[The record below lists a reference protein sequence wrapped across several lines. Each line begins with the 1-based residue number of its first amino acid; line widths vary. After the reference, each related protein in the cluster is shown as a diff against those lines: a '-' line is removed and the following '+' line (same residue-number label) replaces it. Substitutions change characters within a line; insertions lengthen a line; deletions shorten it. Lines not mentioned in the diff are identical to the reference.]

1 MLIFLTFYINYYK
14 IFSTFVFIILSKQVM
29 NTTFLL
35 KEAKAWVKRRQ
46 GPDEI
51 VRVVPDIDDDNRALT
66 YKLYV
71 AYGANTRDLPDEKNP
86 DYLGQILFDTE
97 GYWIYDGEEL
107 TIAEQ
112 EQLAKFI
119 INYVEVL

>member
-1 MLIFLTFYINYYK
+1 MLIFLVFYINYYK
-14 IFSTFVFIILSKQVM
+14 IFSTFVFIILSEQVM

-51 VRVVPDIDDDNRALT
+51 VRVVPDIDDDNKALT

-71 AYGANTRDLPDEKNP
+71 AYGSNTSNLPDEKNP
-86 DYLGQILFDTE
+86 DYLGRILFDTD